1 VDDELVDAVV
11 AAVREYRRASDR
23 LIEAANARM
32 GINRTDG
39 RALDAIQEAGAM
51 TPGEIARA
59 SGLTTGAVTAV
70 LDRLERAGYV
80 RRTRDSIDRR
90 KVIVEITDHAR
101 QFSDELFGPMAEGV
115 AAFAS
120 LPTTELEAVLRFFRR
135 ITELE
140 HLAISRAT
148 GHESSSSSPT
158 TTSRSQSM
166 RQ

>member
-1 VDDELVDAVV
+1 MKDEPGVDELVDAVV

-23 LIEAANARM
+23 LIEAANSRM

-59 SGLTTGAVTAV
+59 SGLTSGAVTAV

-80 RRTRDSIDRR
+80 RRTRDGADRR
-90 KVIVEITDHAR
+90 KVIVEITDQAR
-101 QFSDELFGPMAEGV
+101 RYSRELFGPTTEGAV
-115 AAFAS
+115 AFAA
-120 LPTTELEAVLRFFRR
+120 LPASELDAILRFLRR

-140 HLAISRAT
+140 RLAIARAT
-148 GHESSSSSPT
+148 APPT
-158 TTSRSQSM
+158 AST
-166 RQ
+166 